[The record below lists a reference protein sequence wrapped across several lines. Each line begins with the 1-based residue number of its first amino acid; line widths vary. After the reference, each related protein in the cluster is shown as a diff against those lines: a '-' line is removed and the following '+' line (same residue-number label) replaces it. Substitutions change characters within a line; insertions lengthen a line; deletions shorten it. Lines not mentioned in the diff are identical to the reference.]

1 MKFTNPVH
9 RSKGARAA
17 NSTIRIEGAA
27 RDIPGQSMRGQ
38 MDKVEAGQVA
48 PKEGPTYQA
57 PALEK
62 GLDILELLAA
72 SDTPL
77 SRTDIARLLNRSVG
91 EIYRML
97 HQLVQ
102 RNYVG
107 ISNDSYTLTTKLFE
121 LSHYNPPTQRL
132 LSEAVPIMHK
142 LATEVDQAC
151 HLTVYSQGRQIV
163 IAKVDVP
170 SGMGFSVRIG
180 SELDVLVSASGRV
193 LLAFQDDQTRDL
205 RIDEA
210 LLREPGADP
219 DTVRATL
226 KKIARNGFEAAP
238 SGQVKGLFAVS
249 YPILDLRGFALAAL
263 TVPYAERVDLKGR
276 KTAREVEAILG
287 SAAELLT
294 LRVSGRHGPAT

>member
-17 NSTIRIEGAA
+17 SSTIRIEGFA

-226 KKIARNGFEAAP
+226 KMIARNGFEAAP

>member
-1 MKFTNPVH
+1 
-9 RSKGARAA
+9 
-17 NSTIRIEGAA
+17 
-27 RDIPGQSMRGQ
+27 

-72 SDTPL
+72 SDTQL